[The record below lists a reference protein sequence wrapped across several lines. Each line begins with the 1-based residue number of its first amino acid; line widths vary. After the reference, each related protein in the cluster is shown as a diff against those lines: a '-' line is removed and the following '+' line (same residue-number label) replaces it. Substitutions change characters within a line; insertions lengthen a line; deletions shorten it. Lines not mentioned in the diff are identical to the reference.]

1 MKKSLKLVCSVA
13 LAVSMIFGMTA
24 CSSNSSTASN
34 PPADKE
40 TQTEES
46 NDGEK
51 ETSGEK
57 IKIGII
63 QHSEHEALDASREGF
78 LAALAEN
85 GYDESKVEFDIQNA
99 QNDQSNLK
107 TISQRLVQ
115 NKNDLILA
123 VATPAA
129 QSVANETT
137 EIPILVTAVT
147 DLVEAGLVTS
157 NEAPG
162 GNVSGT
168 SDLTPI
174 KAQFDLMKEILPEV
188 KTVGIMYN
196 SSETNSEIQAKMA
209 EECAKDLG
217 LTVEFGTVTSTN
229 DIAQSIQSIVGKVD
243 VLYIPTD
250 NTFASAMA
258 TVGSMAEEYKIPTI
272 VGEQGM
278 CKAGGLATV
287 GIDYYKLGY
296 QTGKMAIQVLEGSD
310 ISTLP
315 VETASDAAICVNLD
329 SAKAIEIDIPQSILD
344 KAETIIETK

>member
-1 MKKSLKLVCSVA
+1 MKKMLQLVCCTV
-13 LAVSMIFGMTA
+13 LAATMAFGLTG
-24 CSSNSSTASN
+24 CSSSAENSN
-34 PPADKE
+34 PPS
-40 TQTEES
+40 EENTS
-46 NDGEK
+46 NENGDSEAPEGEK
-51 ETSGEK
+51 L
-57 IKIGII
+57 KIGVI
-63 QHSEHEALDASREGF
+63 QHSEHAALDAARDGF
-78 LAALAEN
+78 LEALKEK

-162 GNVSGT
+162 SNVSGT
-168 SDLTPI
+168 SDLTPV
-174 KAQFDLMKEILPEV
+174 KEQLDLMMEIMPEV
-188 KTVGIMYN
+188 KTIGIMYN

-209 EECAKDLG
+209 EKCAQDLG
-217 LTVEFGTVTSTN
+217 LSVEFGTVTSTN
-229 DIAQSIQSIVGKVD
+229 DIAQALQSIAGKVD

-258 TVGSMAEEYKIPTI
+258 TVGSLAEESKIPTI

-278 CKAGGLATV
+278 CEAGGLATV

-296 QTGKMAIQVLEGSD
+296 QTGEMAALVLEGAD
-310 ISTLP
+310 IATMP
-315 VETASDAAICVNLD
+315 VETASDASICINLD
-329 SAKAIEIDIPQSILD
+329 TARAIGIEVPQAVLD
-344 KAETIIETK
+344 RAETIIETK